1 MLFSVRNASVTKL
14 AYKGGSMIDARLRKL
29 ADMLVHFSLN
39 VQKGEKVLVQ
49 DNNLEV
55 DFVKAIVDAVHD
67 AGGLPFVAL
76 RDRALDRALYRRAT
90 EEQIALQSRFEADRM
105 KEMDCYV
112 GFTSLRNQFAWSD
125 MPGDKLDLYNR
136 LLVKKVHME
145 IRVPQTRWVVLRYP
159 SPAFAQLASMS
170 EEAFE
175 DWYFKVCT
183 MDYAKMSKAMDP
195 LVELM
200 AATDKVRIVAPGTDL
215 SFSIR
220 GLSPIKCDGHMNVP
234 DGEVYTAPVRD
245 SVNGVISYN
254 APAEHENFVYE
265 GIRFEFKDGKIIK
278 ASSNDEARINR
289 VLDVD
294 EGARYVGEFALGLNP
309 YVDRVMKESLFDEKI
324 SGSLHFTPGNSY
336 DDCFNGN
343 RSALH
348 WDLVLV
354 QTPQWG
360 GGEIWFDGKLV
371 RKDGRFVPPELQALN
386 PENLA

>member
-1 MLFSVRNASVTKL
+1 
-14 AYKGGSMIDARLRKL
+14 MIDARLRKL

-76 RDRALDRALYRRAT
+76 RDRGLDRALYRRAT
-90 EEQIALQSRFEADRM
+90 EEQIALQARFEADRM

-112 GFTSLRNQFAWSD
+112 GFTSLRNQSAWSD

-145 IRVPQTRWVVLRYP
+145 IRVPKTRWVVLRYP

-200 AATDKVRIVAPGTDL
+200 AATDRVRIVAPGTDL
-215 SFSIR
+215 SFSIK
-220 GLSPIKCDGHMNVP
+220 GLPPVKCDGHLNVP

-254 APAEHENFVYE
+254 AAAEHENFVYE
-265 GIRFEFKDGKIIK
+265 GIRFEFKDGKIAK
-278 ASSNDEARINR
+278 ATSNDDARINR

-354 QTPQWG
+354 QTPEWG

-371 RKDGRFVPPELQALN
+371 RKDGLFVTPELQALN